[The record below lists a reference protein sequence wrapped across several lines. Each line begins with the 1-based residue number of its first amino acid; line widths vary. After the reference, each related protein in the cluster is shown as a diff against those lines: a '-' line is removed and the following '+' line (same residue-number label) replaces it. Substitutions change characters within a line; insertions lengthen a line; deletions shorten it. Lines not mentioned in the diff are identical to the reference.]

1 MSSHAHPHPHE
12 HGVTVHKH
20 PSDFD
25 GAKIAMW
32 LFLFTE
38 VLLFGGLFILY
49 AVYRAKFQ
57 VDFKT
62 GAFEL
67 SKFLGAV
74 NTLVLLT
81 SSLTVVLGIEALQRG
96 KMRLANWMV
105 GLTVAAGGIFMI
117 NKYFEW
123 SAKFHHGLYP
133 GADEMFLRSNG
144 EQTFF
149 NLYYAMTGLHGIHVL
164 VGMGL
169 LTGVLYFMAR
179 KPRVKELMD
188 KNLLEQLPEGS
199 RIAVI
204 DDKGKEIGAI
214 AELEESVQR
223 VDIKVISNPEKRK
236 VDPRTVS
243 KLENVGLY
251 WHLVDVIWIFLF
263 PLVYLV

>member
-1 MSSHAHPHPHE
+1 MSSHAHGHD

-20 PSDFD
+20 PSDFE

-38 VLLFGGLFILY
+38 ILLFGGLFILY
-49 AVYRAKFQ
+49 AVYRAKFS
-57 VDFKT
+57 VDFHT
-62 GAFEL
+62 AGYEL

-81 SSLTVVLGIEALQRG
+81 SSLTVVIGIEALQRG

-105 GLTVAAGGIFMI
+105 GLTIVAGGIFMV

-123 SAKFHHGLYP
+123 SAKFHHGIYP
-133 GADEMFLRSNG
+133 GADEMFLRTSG

-149 NLYYAMTGLHGIHVL
+149 NLYYGMTGLHGVHVL

-169 LTGVLYFMAR
+169 LAGTLYFMAR
-179 KPRVKELMD
+179 KPRVSELMD

-199 RIAVI
+199 RIVVVDA
-204 DDKGKEIGAI
+204 KGKEVGSVAD
-214 AELEESVQR
+214 LDSDVQR
-223 VDIKVISNPEKRK
+223 VDVRVISQPVKPK

-263 PLVYLV
+263 PLIYLV